1 VLRFIVILICLGCTT
16 SIRAQSVQL
25 PDAPKTTASLLVART
40 SVSDSSSSANLTGPS
55 DLTFSLD
62 LVQTSQSTPDT
73 NHGDHA
79 RSRLHFIREFY
90 PDIAA
95 HTSAS
100 TARKQ
105 PDLPR
110 KTLLPFLSR
119 SAFRSGSHQLF
130 RKGYFNAGRSE
141 RQKSGDSIFVA
152 SGSSRRH
159 CVEFS

>member
-25 PDAPKTTASLLVART
+25 PDAPKTTASLLVARN

-90 PDIAA
+90 P
-95 HTSAS
+95 TSPLIHPQAPRES
-100 TARKQ
+100 SPTCRAR
-105 PDLPR
+105 R
-110 KTLLPFLSR
+110 C
-119 SAFRSGSHQLF
+119 FRLSGSHQLF

-152 SGSSRRH
+152 SGSSRRY